1 MRKIMKKLLVTL
13 ILSLSFTAINAKSFI
28 DEVTSVVGSSPEV
41 NINLSTSII
50 KTILAFSDDKDANDL
65 NTVLKG
71 LDKIRVS
78 VYELNNNKNTQKLTK
93 LIKSKVDDLSAK
105 GYEQIVTVREKD
117 EMVYII
123 AKIKDHFLE
132 DAMIVVMEEDDELVI
147 ISMEGV
153 VDLQQLAQIS
163 DHFDVDLN
171 DIVGH

>member
-1 MRKIMKKLLVTL
+1 MKKLLVTL

-28 DEVTSVVGSSPEV
+28 DEVTSVVGSDPQV

-78 VYELNNNKNTQKLTK
+78 VYELDNNKNTQKLTK

-123 AKIKDHFLE
+123 AKIKDHYLE
-132 DAMIVVMEEDDELVI
+132 DAMIVVMEEGDELVI

>member
-1 MRKIMKKLLVTL
+1 MKKLLVTL

>member
-1 MRKIMKKLLVTL
+1 MKKLLVTL
-13 ILSLSFTAINAKSFI
+13 ILSLSFTAINAQSFI
-28 DEVTSVVGSSPEV
+28 DEVTNVVGSSPEV
-41 NINLSTSII
+41 NINLSTNII
-50 KTILAFSDDKDANDL
+50 KTILAFSNDEDAKGL

-78 VYELNNNKNTQKLTK
+78 VYELDNNKNTQKLTK
-93 LIKSKVDDLSAK
+93 LIKSKIDNLSAQ

-123 AKIKDHFLE
+123 AKIKDQFLQ
-132 DAMIVVMEEDDELVI
+132 DAMIIVVEEDDELVI